1 MIFIAQLSDLHV
13 DGSDRA
19 AERVGRA
26 MDALR
31 ALVEPPAALLITGDV
46 ADGGSA
52 AQYAEVL
59 RLTEAP
65 FPVYFCPGNHDDRA
79 AFRTVLLGEQPELDR
94 SSQGPPSQR
103 SLSADSREGPVNRAH
118 EVGELTVL
126 MCDSTLPGR
135 NEGLLDPDTLAWI
148 EKELD
153 ALGPDGSA
161 LLAFHHP
168 PVPVH
173 VPMLDVM
180 LLRNPDALADLLARR
195 PELIGV
201 VNGHTH
207 TAAASALA
215 GRPVL
220 LCPAVTWTLRLPVQ
234 GGPVDDRDDAPG
246 IAYHC
251 IEGRQL
257 TTHFRTAR

>member
-19 AERVGRA
+19 TERVRRA
-26 MDALR
+26 MNALR
-31 ALVEPPAALLITGDV
+31 ALAEPPAALLITGDI

-52 AQYAEVL
+52 EQYAEVL

-79 AFRTVLLGEQPELDR
+79 AFRTVLLGEQPERDP
-94 SSQGPPSQR
+94 SSQ
-103 SLSADSREGPVNRAH
+103 EGPVNRAH
-118 EVGELTVL
+118 TVGELTIL

-180 LLRNPDALADLLARR
+180 LLQNPDALADLLTRR
-195 PELIGV
+195 PEVVGV

-220 LCPAVTWTLRLPVQ
+220 LCPAVTWTLRLPAQ

-251 IEGRQL
+251 VEGRQL
-257 TTHFRTAR
+257 TTHFRAAR

>member
-19 AERVGRA
+19 AERVTRA

-31 ALVEPPAALLITGDV
+31 ALTEPPAALLVTGDV
-46 ADGGSA
+46 ADGGSE

-79 AFRTVLLGEQPELDR
+79 AFRSVLLGEQPDPA
-94 SSQGPPSQR
+94 SQ
-103 SLSADSREGPVNRAH
+103 EGPVNRAH
-118 EVGELTVL
+118 KVGALTVL
-126 MCDSTLPGR
+126 MCDSTLPGK
-135 NEGLLDPDTLAWI
+135 NEGLLDPGTLAWI

-153 ALGPDGSA
+153 ALGPDASA

-180 LLRNPDALADLLARR
+180 LLQNPDALAELLARR
-195 PELIGV
+195 PEIVGV

-220 LCPAVTWTLRLPVQ
+220 LCPAVTWTLRLSAQ
-234 GGPVDDRDDAPG
+234 GGPMDDRDDAPG
-246 IAYHC
+246 IAFHC
-251 IEGRQL
+251 IAGRQL
-257 TTHFRTAR
+257 TTHFRSAR